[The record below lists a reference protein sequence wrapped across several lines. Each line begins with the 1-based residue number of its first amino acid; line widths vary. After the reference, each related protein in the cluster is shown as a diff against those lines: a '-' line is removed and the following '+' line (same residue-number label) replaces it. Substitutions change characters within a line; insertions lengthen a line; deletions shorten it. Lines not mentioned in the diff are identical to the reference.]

1 MNTKTSNM
9 NRWILTLLLSA
20 GLLLIVGAVPAW
32 AMPNPAKS
40 KAVIKTGEQ
49 QPAPII
55 TSQSEVDPPVR
66 LTEYQK
72 RWIMDKSRLK
82 IGKFTR
88 QGGKSFVCSLE
99 AVFDCFEKPR
109 TTWVFL
115 SAGERQSKELMR
127 TAAMHARAINA
138 AIEEATDVFKAEDK
152 TEYKMLEIKF
162 PNGSRILGLP
172 ANPDTARGWSAN
184 LLLDEFAMHKDSRA
198 IWKALYPSIT
208 RGYKI
213 RIVSTPQGKK
223 NKFYEIWT
231 GLTKQI
237 WDGEVYDAPEQRGG
251 WSKHNVTIMDAVAMG
266 LELYDDEGAKIEPE
280 DLRLGLGDDEAWEQE
295 YMVAFLDEAT
305 AWLTYDLIETVEDQ
319 KISADPSWV
328 DRLLAEAIAH
338 HAEHKHEKSPPPF
351 KPDWLAREVP
361 FTGDL
366 YIGFDVARHRDF
378 AVIWLDEDVDTLY
391 WTRAEIELKKQPFGV
406 QENVLFALME
416 LRKFRRACIDK
427 TGIGEQ
433 ITERAQER
441 FGASRVEGID
451 FSNANKEA
459 LANEIKKSFEDR
471 KDRIPAEQRIRQSL
485 HSVKKETTS
494 TGHNRFDADRTEQV
508 GHADAFWAKA
518 LCVHA
523 RSKNSG
529 PVTVTTRMRRAVVGM
544 LKGY

>member
-1 MNTKTSNM
+1 MNSKTANTK
-9 NRWILTLLLSA
+9 RWILTLLLSA

-32 AMPNPAKS
+32 AMTDPVKAKALIETGGIRPA
-40 KAVIKTGEQ
+40 AN
-49 QPAPII
+49 I
-55 TSQSEVDPPVR
+55 TSQSQVDPPVK
-66 LTEYQK
+66 LTKYQK
-72 RWIMDKSRLK
+72 RWVQDKSRLK

-184 LLLDEFAMHKDSRA
+184 LVLDEFAMHKDSRA

-237 WDGEVYDAPEQRGG
+237 WDGEAYDNPDQRGG

-266 LELYDDEGAKIEPE
+266 LELYDDEGAAIEPE

-305 AWLTYDLIETVEDQ
+305 AWLPYDLIETVEDV

-328 DRLLAEAIAH
+328 ERLLAEAIAH
-338 HAEHKHEKSPPPF
+338 HDMHKHEKRPPAFNPE
-351 KPDWLAREVP
+351 WLAKEVP

-366 YIGFDVARHRDF
+366 YIGFDVARHRDL
-378 AVIWLDEDVDTLY
+378 AVIWLDEEEDTLY
-391 WTRAEIELKKQPFGV
+391 WTRAEIELKKQAFGV

-416 LRKFRRACIDK
+416 LRKFRRACLDK

-451 FSNANKEA
+451 FNSANKEA
-459 LANEIKKSFEDR
+459 MANGIKKSFEDR

-485 HSVKKETTS
+485 HSVKKETTA

-518 LCVHA
+518 LCVQA

-529 PVTVTTRMRRAVVGM
+529 PVTIATRAKRAVQGM
-544 LKGY
+544 MKGF

>member
-1 MNTKTSNM
+1 MVSKKANM
-9 NRWILTLLLSA
+9 KRWLLTLLLSA
-20 GLLLIVGAVPAW
+20 GLLLIIGAVPAW
-32 AMPNPAKS
+32 AMG
-40 KAVIKTGEQ
+40 VIETHGQ
-49 QPAPII
+49 QPAATI
-55 TSQSEVDPPVR
+55 TSQSQVDPPVK

-72 RWIMDKSRLK
+72 RWILDKSRLK

-99 AVFDCFEKPR
+99 AVIECFEKPR

-138 AIEEATDVFKAEDK
+138 AIEEATEIFKAEDK

-208 RGYKI
+208 RGFKI

-231 GLTKQI
+231 GLTKQL
-237 WDGEVYDAPEQRGG
+237 WDGQDYTEVGQRGG
-251 WSKHNVTIMDAVAMG
+251 WSKHNVTILDAVAMG
-266 LELYDDEGAKIEPE
+266 LELFDDEGAKIEPE

-295 YMVAFLDEAT
+295 YMVAFLDETT
-305 AWLTYDLIETVEDQ
+305 AWLPYDLIETVEDAR
-319 KISADPSWV
+319 ILADPSWV
-328 DRLLAEAIAH
+328 ERLLAEAIAH
-338 HAEHKHEKSPPPF
+338 HDAHKADKRPPAF
-351 KPDWLAREVP
+351 KPDWLASEVP

-366 YIGFDVARHRDF
+366 YIGFDVARRRDF
-378 AVIWLDEDVDTLY
+378 AVIWLDEETAALY

-451 FSNANKEA
+451 FNNANKEA
-459 LANEIKKSFEDR
+459 LANGIKKSFEDR

-485 HSVKKETTS
+485 HSVKKEKTS

-518 LCVHA
+518 LAIQA
-523 RSKNSG
+523 RSKTSG
-529 PVTVTTRMRRAVVGM
+529 TPKVVTRGKREAVGM
-544 LKGY
+544 LKGYDA